1 MRGRAPIRDALGRR
15 LATALGAVLLSGLA
29 SLAVGAF
36 LATALTPL
44 SVDQPV
50 GADTLA
56 GWERRWAAV
65 MGVAMAA
72 GATLGGQPPA
82 TLRRTAQVVG
92 LSAAGVLGLSL
103 LAGALAVCAVRLQ
116 LWGQGWGIPSRSG
129 YAARLAVLAA
139 AELVGLP
146 SALVGGWWLW
156 RNRLRGCGGG
166 PSGQEGGA
174 GHG

>member
-1 MRGRAPIRDALGRR
+1 MSERIPRPKDLWRR
-15 LATALGAVLLSGLA
+15 LGTALGAVLLSWVA
-29 SLAVGAF
+29 SLAVGAL
-36 LATALTPL
+36 LATGLTPL

-65 MGVAMAA
+65 MGVAMAT
-72 GATLGGQPPA
+72 GATLGGHPPA
-82 TLRRTAQVVG
+82 TLRRMAQVVG

-103 LAGALAVCAVRLQ
+103 VAGALAVGAVRLQ

-146 SALVGGWWLW
+146 SALVGGWWLL
-156 RNRLRGCGGG
+156 RGRLRR
-166 PSGQEGGA
+166 A